1 MKTSKRVIKN
11 KEKVDRKKLYALN
24 DAVTLL
30 KSLDNVKFDET
41 VELHVNLGV
50 NPKHA
55 DQNIRGTVAY
65 PHGTGKVV
73 KVLVMTK
80 SKVDEAKESGADF
93 VGLEE
98 YVEKIQ
104 NGWADM
110 DVVIATPDVM
120 RDVGKLGRVLGPKG
134 LMPNPKS
141 GTVTNEVAKA
151 VKEVKAGR
159 IEFRVDKNG
168 IIHLP
173 VAKKS
178 FSADKIT
185 DNVTTLINTLLRMKP
200 SAVKGAYLQRISL
213 TSTMGPGIKV
223 DKNTISKIEMQ

>member
-1 MKTSKRVIKN
+1 MKTSKRVLKN

-30 KSLDNVKFDET
+30 KSMDNVKFDET

-80 SKVDEAKESGADF
+80 SKVDEAKKSGADF

-178 FSADKIT
+178 FPADKIT
-185 DNVTTLINTLLRMKP
+185 DNITTLINTLLRMKP